1 MKTPR
6 IITWMAALAASSLIL
21 TGCSAGASDSGD
33 ESKKDSMAIAFTAEP
48 VNLDFTSTSGIA
60 IPEALMENVYES
72 LVRVDGEGE
81 IQPGLAEDWDVSDD
95 RKTYTFHLQKG
106 VKFSN
111 GADLTS
117 EDVKFSYERVQNDWK
132 NALKSKMDI
141 VDSIKTPDDLTVEIA
156 LKKPSNTWLFNLTS
170 LVGAVFDT
178 EGTDDLANEAI
189 GTGPFAI
196 EKFTR
201 GQSIDFTAR
210 DDYWGETPGVKNVQF
225 KYFQD
230 AVSASNALK
239 SGEIDVVSNLQAP
252 ELAGEFQSSDYQ
264 IISGTTNGEVVLSM
278 NNAKGIFK
286 DKKAREAVMHAVD
299 RKAVLDT
306 AWAGYGE
313 LIGSM
318 VPPTDP
324 YYEDLTGSL
333 GLRSAE
339 GQRSRQR
346 SRYRGGDVRLHRAE
360 PAVREGHLRNRVRT
374 VGRGRAQ
381 SRYRNSGIPR
391 SLVGQDLHRTQVRHV
406 GHQPCRTP
414 GHPHRLLQRLLHRL
428 RRLED
433 QEDRRESRYRH
444 GRGIRLRDEDDR
456 EDDHRRRSLGLPV
469 PLPEPRHREIRPRRN
484 PSQQGQRRIPDR
496 GSELELKYRLP

>member
-6 IITWMAALAASSLIL
+6 VRTWMAAIAATSLAL
-21 TGCSAGASDSGD
+21 TGCTAGASDSED
-33 ESKKDSMAIAFTAEP
+33 QAKDSMTIAFTAEP
-48 VNLDFTSTSGIA
+48 VNLDFTSTSGVA

-81 IQPGLAEDWDVSDD
+81 IQAALAQDWEISED
-95 RKTYTFHLQKG
+95 RKTYTFNLQKG

-117 EDVKFSYERVQNDWK
+117 EDVKFSYDRVQKDWK

-141 VDSIKTPDDLTVEIA
+141 VDSIKTPDDLTVEIS

-178 EGTDDLANEAI
+178 EGTSDLSNQAI
-189 GTGPFAI
+189 GTGPFSI

-201 GQSIDFTAR
+201 GQSIDFLAR
-210 DDYWGETPGVKNVQF
+210 DDYWGETPAVKHVQF
-225 KYFQD
+225 KYFKD

-278 NNAKGIFK
+278 NNAEGIFK

-299 RKAVLDT
+299 RQAVLDT

-324 YYEDLTGSL
+324 YFEDLTGVWDYDPEKAKDLIREAGIEGEKFDFTVPNLPYAKAISEIVSSQL
-333 GLRSAE
+333 EEVGLKANIETQEFPAVWLDKTFTEHKFDMS
-339 GQRSRQR
+339 
-346 SRYRGGDVRLHRAE
+346 VINHAE
-360 PAVREGHLRNRVRT
+360 PRDILTVFSKDYYIGYDDSKIKKIAEKADTGTEEEYISEMKEIAKTITEDAASDFLFLFPNLAIAKSDVEGIPANRVSDAFRI
-374 VGRGRAQ
+374 A
-381 SRYRNSGIPR
+381 
-391 SLVGQDLHRTQVRHV
+391 DL
-406 GHQPCRTP
+406 
-414 GHPHRLLQRLLHRL
+414 
-428 RRLED
+428 
-433 QEDRRESRYRH
+433 SW
-444 GRGIRLRDEDDR
+444 
-456 EDDHRRRSLGLPV
+456 
-469 PLPEPRHREIRPRRN
+469 N
-484 PSQQGQRRIPDR
+484 
-496 GSELELKYRLP
+496 

>member
-6 IITWMAALAASSLIL
+6 IMAWVAAAAATSLFL
-21 TGCSAGASDSGD
+21 TACSAGASDSGED
-33 ESKKDSMAIAFTAEP
+33 AAKKDSMTIAFTAEP
-48 VNLDFTSTSGIA
+48 VNLDFTSTSGVA

-81 IQPGLAEDWDVSDD
+81 IQPALAEDWDVSDD
-95 RKTYTFHLQKG
+95 RKTYTFHLQEG

-117 EDVKFSYERVQNDWK
+117 EDVKFSYERVQKDWK

-141 VDSIKTPDDLTVEIA
+141 VDSIDTPDDATVEIT

-178 EGTDDLANEAI
+178 EGTGDLANEAI
-189 GTGPFAI
+189 GTGPFEI
-196 EKFTR
+196 EKFSR

-210 DDYWGETPGVKNVQF
+210 DNYWGEAPAVQNVQF
-225 KYFQD
+225 KYFKD

-264 IISGTTNGEVVLSM
+264 IVSGTTNGEVVLSM
-278 NNAKGIFK
+278 NNAEGIFK
-286 DKKAREAVMHAVD
+286 DKAAREAVMHAID

-324 YYEDLTGSL
+324 YYEDLTSVWDYDPEKAKELVKEAGIDGEEFAFTVPNLPYAKAISEIVSSQL
-333 GLRSAE
+333 EEVGLTAKIETQEFPAVWLDKTFTEHDFDMS
-339 GQRSRQR
+339 
-346 SRYRGGDVRLHRAE
+346 VINHAE
-360 PAVREGHLRNRVRT
+360 PRDILTVFSKDYYIGYDDAKTAKIAEKADTGTEEVYISGMKEIAKTIAEDAASDFLFLFPNLVIAKADVAGIPANRVSDAFRI
-374 VGRGRAQ
+374 A
-381 SRYRNSGIPR
+381 
-391 SLVGQDLHRTQVRHV
+391 DL
-406 GHQPCRTP
+406 
-414 GHPHRLLQRLLHRL
+414 
-428 RRLED
+428 
-433 QEDRRESRYRH
+433 SW
-444 GRGIRLRDEDDR
+444 
-456 EDDHRRRSLGLPV
+456 
-469 PLPEPRHREIRPRRN
+469 N
-484 PSQQGQRRIPDR
+484 
-496 GSELELKYRLP
+496 

>member
-6 IITWMAALAASSLIL
+6 VSSWMAAVVASSLFL
-21 TGCSAGASDSGD
+21 AGCSAGASDSG
-33 ESKKDSMAIAFTAEP
+33 EQAKKDSMTIAFTAEP

-81 IQPGLAEDWDVSDD
+81 IQPGLAEDWDVSED

-132 NALKSKMDI
+132 NALKSKMDV
-141 VDSIKTPDDLTVEIA
+141 VDSIATPDDLTVKIS
-156 LKKPSNTWLFNLTS
+156 LKKPSNTWLFNMTS
-170 LVGAVFDT
+170 LVGAVFDA

-196 EKFTR
+196 EKFSR
-201 GQSIDFTAR
+201 GQSIDFAAR
-210 DDYWGETPGVKNVQF
+210 DDYWGEKPAVSKVQF
-225 KYFQD
+225 KYFKD

-286 DKKAREAVMHAVD
+286 DKKAREAVMHAID

-324 YYEDLTGSL
+324 YYEDLTKVWDYDPAKAKDLVREAGIEGETFAFTVPNLPYAKAISEIVSAQL
-333 GLRSAE
+333 AEVGLKADIETQEFPAVWLDKTFTEHKFDMS
-339 GQRSRQR
+339 
-346 SRYRGGDVRLHRAE
+346 VINHAE
-360 PAVREGHLRNRVRT
+360 PRDILTVFSNDYYIGYDDSKTKKIAEKADTGTEEEYVSGMKEIAKTITEDAASDFLFLFPNLVIAKSDVAGIPANRVSDSFRI
-374 VGRGRAQ
+374 A
-381 SRYRNSGIPR
+381 
-391 SLVGQDLHRTQVRHV
+391 DL
-406 GHQPCRTP
+406 
-414 GHPHRLLQRLLHRL
+414 
-428 RRLED
+428 
-433 QEDRRESRYRH
+433 SW
-444 GRGIRLRDEDDR
+444 
-456 EDDHRRRSLGLPV
+456 
-469 PLPEPRHREIRPRRN
+469 N
-484 PSQQGQRRIPDR
+484 
-496 GSELELKYRLP
+496 